1 MKTKNESP
9 LNRAVKA
16 EEIRSRNLKIQKL
29 EDTISKN
36 KTILKDEKK
45 KLKSDVKELV
55 NSYPSTK
62 KCKKQVKKMIKT
74 SAN

>member
-1 MKTKNESP
+1 MNKKDNT

-62 KCKKQVKKMIKT
+62 KGKKEVKKMIKT